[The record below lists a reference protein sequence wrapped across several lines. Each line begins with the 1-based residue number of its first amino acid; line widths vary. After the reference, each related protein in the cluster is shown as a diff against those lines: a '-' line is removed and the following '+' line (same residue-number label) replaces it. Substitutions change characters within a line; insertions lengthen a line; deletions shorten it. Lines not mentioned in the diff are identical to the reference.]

1 MGAGAGPGWWRATAA
16 IRRQGG
22 KLLLALTTT
31 AADARCPPLPS
42 RQLLLLLLLQEGCSR
57 LVSSVLLGL
66 AAYYPIRQY
75 EAVPG
80 GWVGS
85 TCLAAGGGAPQA
97 VVLLP
102 PPTHT
107 DTPPCS
113 LQRATAWARAYSCS
127 AAAHPPPP
135 SQPTPP
141 THPTPPPAAC
151 HSLGEGIQLECFI
164 DKQGRGCPGAK
175 LHWHEP
181 SEAEVGGGGGGGEGV
196 GECGGGWGRGWESV
210 GVGGGGG
217 ESRCE
222 VDLARAQRGRGGS
235 RVTPQGGGV
244 LWCWRW
250 WLEGG
255 CPRREAAAAS
265 RRGRSF
271 PSKHI

>member
-181 SEAEVGGGGGGGEGV
+181 SEAEVGPGSHLKGGGCCGAGGGGWRVGALGV
-196 GECGGGWGRGWESV
+196 KQLRRQDGGGHFQANIYNMWTYLCYSSRSDHGPCMCVGCSCHWWGSWWSA
-210 GVGGGGG
+210 
-217 ESRCE
+217 S
-222 VDLARAQRGRGGS
+222 S
-235 RVTPQGGGV
+235 STP
-244 LWCWRW
+244 
-250 WLEGG
+250 
-255 CPRREAAAAS
+255 PAS
-265 RRGRSF
+265 
-271 PSKHI
+271 